1 MGWVYEPADVAMSRV
16 IRGSTW
22 LLVEQVVAIMLTPH
36 HWKAVRCAAAL
47 VAVALWFQP
56 AIAEPVVRA
65 VSARLSTH
73 AGRTVLQFDLTA
85 PVKLHAYVL
94 AAPDRVVI
102 DLPEVDFV
110 MSPQKRVPA
119 GALIKSFRY
128 GLMGQGRSRI
138 VIDLAG
144 PARIERANV
153 TAIAGG
159 APSRLVI
166 ALAPSNAQDFAR
178 AAATAAKAQI
188 LTAPAAEP
196 APLTNGKPTIVLDPG
211 HGGIDSGAIGPH
223 GIVEKNITL
232 AFAKAL
238 RDQLE
243 AKGEFQVVMTRQD
256 DHYVSLSQ
264 RVHIAEANHAKLF
277 LSMHAD
283 ILPAGDGVHGATIY
297 MLSTKA
303 SDAQAARMARDEN
316 SVDSQAGLVAKTTSP
331 PGVND
336 FLDDLAMRET
346 RVFTHIFARDLAAQL
361 LTGGDLNKNPMRSA
375 NFEVLR
381 DPGVPGALLELGYLS
396 SAGDVAKL
404 TSPPWRKATVALVA
418 AAIVKF
424 FEQRGFISAA
434 PPTKDA
440 AASMVPPGAAKTH

>member
-1 MGWVYEPADVAMSRV
+1 M
-16 IRGSTW
+16 I
-22 LLVEQVVAIMLTPH
+22 
-36 HWKAVRCAAAL
+36 KARCATAL
-47 VAVALWFQP
+47 VATALLLLP
-56 AIAEPVVRA
+56 AIARADPAARA
-65 VSARLSTH
+65 VSARLRTH
-73 AGRTVLQFDLTA
+73 AGRTVLTFDLTA
-85 PVKLHAYVL
+85 KVKLHAYVL

-110 MSPQKRVPA
+110 LPPQKSAPA
-119 GALIKSFRY
+119 DGLIKSFRY

-138 VIDLAG
+138 VIDLSG
-144 PARIERANV
+144 PARIEQAKV
-153 TAIAGG
+153 TSIAGG

-166 ALAPSNAQDFAR
+166 ALAPGNAADFAR
-178 AAATAAKAQI
+178 AAASAQI
-188 LTAPAAEP
+188 ASAPPAESAPAPQA
-196 APLTNGKPTIVLDPG
+196 NGKPLVVLDPG

-223 GIVEKNITL
+223 GIEEKNITL
-232 AFAKAL
+232 AFARRL
-238 RDQLE
+238 RDALE
-243 AKGEFQVVMTRQD
+243 ATGKFQVVMTRQD

-264 RVHIAEANHAKLF
+264 RVHIAEANHARLF

-316 SVDSQAGLVAKTTSP
+316 SVDSQAGLVAKTASA

-336 FLDDLAMRET
+336 FLDDLATRET
-346 RVFTHIFARDLAAQL
+346 RVFSHIFARDLAAQL

-396 SAGDVAKL
+396 SKGDVAKL

-418 AAIVKF
+418 DAIIKF
-424 FEQRGFISAA
+424 FEQRGLISAEPASTDTTASVA
-434 PPTKDA
+434 PMQP
-440 AASMVPPGAAKTH
+440 AKPH